1 MAELRGLGD
10 VHQALVDQGGSLL
23 AVSVDAVADNKRV
36 AKKHKIAFPILS
48 DEQREVVW
56 DYGVI
61 HKGAGIDGSDV
72 PLPSMFLIDCHG
84 NITWRY
90 VARKVQSRLDP
101 KVLLKLLNPE
111 AI

>member
-1 MAELRGLGD
+1 M
-10 VHQALVDQGGSLL
+10 L

-48 DEQREVVW
+48 DAQREVIW
-56 DYGVI
+56 SYGVL
-61 HKGAGIDGSDV
+61 HNGAGLDGSDV

-101 KVLLKLLNPE
+101 EVVLKVVAPE
-111 AI
+111 EK